1 MVRIRC
7 LAFVVTG
14 LLVTVSLAMA
24 QAEEEKHP
32 EEVHQYRNQA
42 LKLGG
47 YVQARWEG
55 TLEDR
60 AMPNA
65 FSIRR
70 AYFGASGDVEEC
82 FSYKVLLTMPG
93 TSVELFDAYVDVKP
107 IKYLSLRA
115 GQFQTPIGMEK
126 LTSSSVILFP
136 ERTFASGCEE
146 FPLMDRDL
154 GLMLAAKVE
163 FLTAQLG
170 IFNGEGR
177 NVKVDLNE
185 AKDIAA
191 RLTVKPI
198 DYMHV
203 GGAYQIGKRLWVD
216 TTGTVSREWDFNRW
230 GAEFA
235 LNPWDLWFAT
245 EIMGGRDEEVS
256 LITYYAEAGWMFSV
270 PLDWIHG
277 VQPAVRYEVADPDT
291 DADGDSRS
299 IITAGINLHF
309 LPKHQ
314 AKLAL
319 CYRMITEERTEVA
332 NDQIIA
338 QLQLKFP

>member
-1 MVRIRC
+1 MVRSRY
-7 LAFVVTG
+7 LAFVATG

-24 QAEEEKHP
+24 QAEEEKHLK
-32 EEVHQYRNQA
+32 EVHQCASQA
-42 LKLGG
+42 LKLDG

-65 FSIRR
+65 FRIPR
-70 AYFGASGDVEEC
+70 AYFGVSGDVAKY

-93 TSVELFDAYVDVKP
+93 ASVELYDAYVDVKP
-107 IKYLSLRA
+107 IEYLGIRI

-126 LTSSSVILFP
+126 LISSSVILFP
-136 ERTFASGCEE
+136 ERTFASG
-146 FPLMDRDL
+146 FTIDRDL
-154 GLMLAAKVE
+154 GVMLAGKIK
-163 FLTAQLG
+163 FIGLQLG

-185 AKDIAA
+185 GKDIAA
-191 RLTVKPI
+191 RLTLKPI
-198 DYMHV
+198 DYMHF
-203 GGAYQIGKRLWVD
+203 GGAYQMGKRLWVD
-216 TTGTVSREWDFNRW
+216 TTGMFSREWDFNRW

-277 VQPAVRYEVADPDT
+277 VQPAVRYEVADPNTDT
-291 DADGDSRS
+291 AGDTRS
-299 IITAGINLHF
+299 IITAGINLHL
-309 LPKHQ
+309 LPADK

-319 CYRMITEERTEVA
+319 CYRMITEERNEVD
-332 NDQIIA
+332 NNQIIA
-338 QLQLKFP
+338 QLQLKF

>member
-1 MVRIRC
+1 MIKTGC
-7 LAFVVTG
+7 FAVVMG
-14 LLVTVSLAMA
+14 LLVTATTVMA
-24 QAEEEKHP
+24 DAKSGEKQLK
-32 EEVHQYRNQA
+32 EAHQCKHQA
-42 LKLGG
+42 LNIGG

-55 TLEDR
+55 TLAVDEF
-60 AMPNA
+60 PNA
-65 FSIRR
+65 FRIRR
-70 AYFGASGDVEEC
+70 AYLGASGNVGKC

-93 TSVELFDAYVDVKP
+93 PSVELYDAYVDVKP
-107 IKYLSLRA
+107 FKPLIIRV

-126 LTSSSVILFP
+126 LRSSSVILFP
-136 ERTFASGCEE
+136 ERTFSSGCHD

-154 GLMLAAKVE
+154 GVMLAGNVKSIG
-163 FLTAQLG
+163 AQVG

-198 DYMHV
+198 DYMHI
-203 GGAYQIGKRLWVD
+203 GGAYQMGKHLWVD
-216 TTGTVSREWDFNRW
+216 TTGMFSREWSFNRW

-245 EIMGGRDEEVS
+245 EIMGGKDEEVS
-256 LITYYAEAGWMFSV
+256 LMTYYAEAGWMFKV
-270 PLDWIHG
+270 DLKWLHG
-277 VQPAVRYEVADPDT
+277 VQPAVRYEAIDPNTDT
-291 DADGDSRS
+291 AGDTRS

-319 CYRMITEERTEVA
+319 CYRMITEERTEVD
-332 NDQIIA
+332 NDQIIV
-338 QLQLKFP
+338 QLQLKF

>member
-1 MVRIRC
+1 MVRIRY

-24 QAEEEKHP
+24 QAEEEKP
-32 EEVHQYRNQA
+32 LKEVHQYGNQA

-55 TLEDR
+55 TLENR
-60 AMPNA
+60 TMPNA
-65 FSIRR
+65 FRIPR
-70 AYFGASGDVEEC
+70 AYLGAAGSVTDC
-82 FSYKVLLTMPG
+82 FDYRVLLLMPG
-93 TSVELFDAYVDVKP
+93 TSISLFDAYVDIKP
-107 IKYLSLRA
+107 IKQLTLRV

-146 FPLMDRDL
+146 FPLMNRDI
-154 GLMLAAKVE
+154 GIMLTGNIK

-191 RLTVKPI
+191 RLTLKPI
-198 DYMHV
+198 DYMHI
-203 GGAYQIGKRLWVD
+203 GGTYQTGRRSTPD
-216 TTGTVSREWDFNRW
+216 TLGEPANEWNLNRW

-245 EIMGGRDEEVS
+245 EIMGGKDEEVS

-270 PLDWIHG
+270 PLDRIHG
-277 VQPAVRYEVADPDT
+277 VQPAVRYEVADPNT

-299 IITAGINLHF
+299 IITAGINLHL
-309 LPKHQ
+309 LPADK

-319 CYRMITEERTEVA
+319 CYRMITEERTEIA

-338 QLQLKFP
+338 QLQLKF

>member
-1 MVRIRC
+1 MVRIKC
-7 LAFVVTG
+7 IAVVMG
-14 LLVTVSLAMA
+14 LLVATSAVMA
-24 QAEEEKHP
+24 QAETGEKQLKKAP
-32 EEVHQYRNQA
+32 QGRNQA

-55 TLEDR
+55 TLEGR
-60 AMPNA
+60 TMPNA

-70 AYFGASGDVEEC
+70 AYLGASGDVGEC

-93 TSVELFDAYVDVKP
+93 TSVELYDAYVDVKP
-107 IKYLSLRA
+107 IKHLSLRA

-126 LTSSSVILFP
+126 LVSSSKILFP
-136 ERTFASGCEE
+136 ERTFASG
-146 FPLMDRDL
+146 FTTDRDL
-154 GLMLAAKVE
+154 GVMLAGNGK
-163 FLTAQLG
+163 FFDAQLG

-198 DYMHV
+198 DYMHY
-203 GGAYQIGKRLWVD
+203 GGAYQMGKRLWVD
-216 TTGTVSREWDFNRW
+216 TTGMVSRELDFNRW

-235 LNPWDLWFAT
+235 LNPWDLWCAA
-245 EIMGGRDEEVS
+245 EIMGGKDEEVS

-277 VQPAVRYEVADPDT
+277 VQPAVRYEAIDPNTDT
-291 DADGDSRS
+291 AGDTRS
-299 IITAGINLHF
+299 IITAGINLHL
-309 LPKHQ
+309 LPADK

-319 CYRMITEERTEVA
+319 CYRMITEERTEVD
-332 NDQIIA
+332 NNQIIA
-338 QLQLKFP
+338 QLQLKF